1 MEICANFENGACQWW
16 SEEEGQRDKEK
27 GGGGNTWQDCCEAR
41 HVKKFLTSG
50 LEACLLSLSLAPAR
64 QHIFHSPL
72 DWVGGGGSGGGVSGC
87 CGTLHSWT
95 GGGRT
100 GLAADVHELW
110 LSVFLKVLR
119 ATPRRRGTFIS
130 FNFLE
135 IFFSP
140 LYNFLPFAFFL
151 SSVRWRLE
159 DLGLGLGL
167 LFAFFSLE
175 RVLSSF

>member
-1 MEICANFENGACQWW
+1 MGAESVGVVVLCI
-16 SEEEGQRDKEK
+16 
-27 GGGGNTWQDCCEAR
+27 A
-41 HVKKFLTSG
+41 G
-50 LEACLLSLSLAPAR
+50 LGE
-64 QHIFHSPL
+64 
-72 DWVGGGGSGGGVSGC
+72 
-87 CGTLHSWT
+87 
-95 GGGRT
+95 GRT

-140 LYNFLPFAFFL
+140 LYNFLPFAFFH
-151 SSVRWRLE
+151 SSLRWRLE

>member
-1 MEICANFENGACQWW
+1 MGAESVGVVALCI
-16 SEEEGQRDKEK
+16 
-27 GGGGNTWQDCCEAR
+27 A
-41 HVKKFLTSG
+41 G
-50 LEACLLSLSLAPAR
+50 L
-64 QHIFHSPL
+64 
-72 DWVGGGGSGGGVSGC
+72 
-87 CGTLHSWT
+87 
-95 GGGRT
+95 GGRT

-151 SSVRWRLE
+151 SSLRWGLE
-159 DLGLGLGL
+159 GFGFGS
-167 LFAFFSLE
+167 AVCVFFPLNAS
-175 RVLSSF
+175 